1 MRLRYNRLLRIDDEL
16 DDGEVNDWDDRL
28 DRLGGTGGGCD
39 VTIALLALLLLLL
52 LLSRP
57 VAVAASEA
65 DAA

>member
-52 LLSRP
+52 SRP
-57 VAVAASEA
+57 VVAAASEA

>member
-16 DDGEVNDWDDRL
+16 DDGEVNDWEDRL
-28 DRLGGTGGGCD
+28 ERLGGTGGGCD

-52 LLSRP
+52 LSRP
-57 VAVAASEA
+57 VAAAASEA